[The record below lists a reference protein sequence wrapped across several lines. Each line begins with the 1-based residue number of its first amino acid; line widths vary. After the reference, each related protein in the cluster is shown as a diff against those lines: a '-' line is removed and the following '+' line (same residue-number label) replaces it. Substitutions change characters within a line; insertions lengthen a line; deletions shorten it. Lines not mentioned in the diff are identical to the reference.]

1 MDDKEFE
8 IDYILWQLSDLIEI
22 ITDDK
27 LIEKL
32 FEFKHEIIDI
42 KLGGNYDERVIQKF
56 KK

>member
-1 MDDKEFE
+1 MEDKEFE